1 MFAAVL
7 SFLIIKKVQV
17 FMKIL
22 ELSRECNG
30 KMLIFSFCVWQFQG
44 MGKYK
49 TIYVFMTQNVFGNN
63 SRIQLAD
70 WFFCCF
76 YIGSLSCC
84 RECFCGSLSGCKHV
98 RGGIKFPDNK
108 NTGFHDILELSGVC
122 NDKML
127 KFICWWLQFQGF
139 GKKKYIYIS
148 LFAGILSTLA

>member
-1 MFAAVL
+1 
-7 SFLIIKKVQV
+7 
-17 FMKIL
+17 
-22 ELSRECNG
+22 
-30 KMLIFSFCVWQFQG
+30 
-44 MGKYK
+44 
-49 TIYVFMTQNVFGNN
+49 MTQNVFGNN
-63 SRIQLAD
+63 SRIKLAD

-84 RECFCGSLSGCKHV
+84 RESFCGSLSGCKHV

-139 GKKKYIYIS
+139 GKNIYM
-148 LFAGILSTLA
+148 AATETTMVTL